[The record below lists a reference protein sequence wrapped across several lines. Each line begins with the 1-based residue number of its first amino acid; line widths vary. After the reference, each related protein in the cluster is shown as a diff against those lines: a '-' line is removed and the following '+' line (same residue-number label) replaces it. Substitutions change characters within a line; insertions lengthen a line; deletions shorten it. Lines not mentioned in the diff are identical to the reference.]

1 MDTPI
6 LIGSLLVMAAILST
20 RLSQR
25 FGVPGL
31 VLFVGI
37 GMLAG
42 SSGPGQIMFDNYT
55 LSYNIGLVALALIL
69 FSGGLDTRLRF
80 FRAAL
85 VPSLMLSTL
94 GVAVTMLVIGL
105 AAWIL
110 TPLSWIQGLLLG
122 AILAPTDA
130 AATFSVLRGKGLPAR
145 LRGCSRPN
153 QARTTP

>member
-105 AAWIL
+105 AAWLL
-110 TPLSWIQGLLLG
+110 TPLSWTQGLLLG
-122 AILAPTDA
+122 AI
-130 AATFSVLRGKGLPAR
+130 
-145 LRGCSRPN
+145 
-153 QARTTP
+153 